1 MNVVKFWDRAGKLH
15 RVKIDARPT
24 RYRDFRE
31 PAPPSLASAERTAAG
46 KGWTRRG
53 PKGARLRK

>member
-24 RYRDFRE
+24 RYRE
-31 PAPPSLASAERTAAG
+31 LAPPSLASAERTAAG

-53 PKGARLRK
+53 PKGAKARK